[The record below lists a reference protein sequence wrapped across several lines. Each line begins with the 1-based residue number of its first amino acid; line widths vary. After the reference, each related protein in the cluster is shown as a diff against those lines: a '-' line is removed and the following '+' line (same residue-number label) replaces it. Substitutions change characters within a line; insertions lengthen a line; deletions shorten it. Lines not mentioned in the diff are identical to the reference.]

1 MGAGGHRAPIE
12 ESAER
17 LHWALQGP
25 LPLTDSHCTPA
36 GEKQQAAMHS
46 AVCPPLW
53 CCRVLPGAAMI
64 FLSSGSLPTLQ
75 NFHQRKGVGVGGNLW
90 SELIPEEQRTQGSQ
104 PLPEAQALVALVKEP
119 HFVSVK
125 ANSVSVPH
133 VPHSRC
139 QT

>member
-46 AVCPPLW
+46 AVCRPLW

-64 FLSSGSLPTLQ
+64 FSPLDPCLHCRIFTRGRGWGWGEFMVRAHPRTENSGQPAAARSTGSSGS
-75 NFHQRKGVGVGGNLW
+75 
-90 SELIPEEQRTQGSQ
+90 
-104 PLPEAQALVALVKEP
+104 VKEP

-125 ANSVSVPH
+125 GNSVSVPH
-133 VPHSRC
+133 VPQSRC
-139 QT
+139 RT